1 MTKSEFMRNLKKKL
15 GGLPE
20 KDKTERLAFY
30 SELIDDRIEDGV
42 SEETAVAE
50 LGSIDELAAQITSE
64 MPIFNNIKDETKQ
77 QRTLKWWE
85 ITLIVLGFPLWFS
98 FIAVAFAVIIS
109 LYAALFSVV
118 VAIYS
123 ADIAMAGGA
132 IIGVFEALLFFLSG
146 KTVGGIFF
154 VGAAIALGALSWL
167 MWFGCNMVTKW
178 LFELTKRLIVW
189 VKSLFI
195 KKEA

>member
-1 MTKSEFMRNLKKKL
+1 MTKTEFMCNLKKKL

-30 SELIDDRIEDGV
+30 SELIDDRIEDGIA
-42 SEETAVAE
+42 EETAVAD

-64 MPIFNNIKDETKQ
+64 MPISNNIKDETKQ

-98 FIAVAFAVIIS
+98 FISVAFAVIIS

-123 ADIAMAGGA
+123 ADIAIVGGA
-132 IIGVFEALLFFLSG
+132 IIGAFESLLFFIAG
-146 KTVGGIFF
+146 NAVGGIFF

-167 MWFGCNMVTKW
+167 MWFGCNIVTKW
-178 LFELTKRLIVW
+178 IFEETKRLIVW
-189 VKSLFI
+189 IKTLFV

>member
-15 GGLPE
+15 GGLSE
-20 KDKTERLAFY
+20 KEKTERLAFY
-30 SELIDDRIEDGV
+30 SELIDDRIEDGIA
-42 SEETAVAE
+42 EETAVEE

-64 MPIFNNIKDETKQ
+64 MLISNNIKDETKQ

-85 ITLIVLGFPLWFS
+85 IALIVLGFPLWFS
-98 FIAVAFAVIIS
+98 LLAVVFAVIIS

-123 ADIAMAGGA
+123 ADIAIAGGA
-132 IIGVFEALLFFLSG
+132 IIGVFEAVLFFLAG
-146 KTVGGIFF
+146 NAVGGIFF

-167 MWFGCNMVTKW
+167 MWFGCNIVTKW
-178 LFELTKRLIVW
+178 IFEVTKRLIVW
-189 VKSLFI
+189 IKTLFV